1 MSVKRVATET
11 SVELTTTELITTTM
25 SSTTAR
31 LNETTTEE
39 ITTTEL
45 TTTQV
50 VIDNQQLN
58 VVFFSQFCESNQSET
73 IWVR

>member
-11 SVELTTTELITTTM
+11 SDELTTTELITSTM
-25 SSTTAR
+25 SPTTAR

-39 ITTTEL
+39 L

-50 VIDNQQLN
+50 VVDNQQLN
-58 VVFFSQFCESNQSET
+58 GLFLFFT
-73 IWVR
+73 I